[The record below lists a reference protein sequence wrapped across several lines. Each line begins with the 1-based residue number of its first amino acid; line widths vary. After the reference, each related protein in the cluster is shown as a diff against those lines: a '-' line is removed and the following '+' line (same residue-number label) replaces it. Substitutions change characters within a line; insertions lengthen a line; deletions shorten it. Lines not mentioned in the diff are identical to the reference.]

1 MLKSDHLVQG
11 PAVPLTRNVTMG
23 EIHISVLNSPVVRP
37 KQANTDTVSKT
48 VPGTISCDPKQ
59 VTQLLSDSVSSPVK

>member
-11 PAVPLTRNVTMG
+11 PAVPLTMNVTMG
-23 EIHISVLNSPVVRP
+23 EIHTFVLSSLVVRP

-48 VPGTISCDPKQ
+48 VPGSY
-59 VTQLLSDSVSSPVK
+59 